1 MATEFTMKDFTRKD
15 VMNSMTPG
23 QRKFAA
29 MRIVQEAKRI
39 AEEMGI
45 SEEAAYELYIK
56 GATHYDIFK

>member
-1 MATEFTMKDFTRKD
+1 
-15 VMNSMTPG
+15 MTPE

>member
-1 MATEFTMKDFTRKD
+1 MATEITMKDLTRRD
-15 VMNSMTPG
+15 VMSNMTPE

-29 MRIVQEAKRI
+29 MRIIQEAQRI
-39 AEEMGI
+39 AGEMGI

>member
-1 MATEFTMKDFTRKD
+1 
-15 VMNSMTPG
+15 MTPE

-29 MRIVQEAKRI
+29 MRIVQEAQRI

-56 GATHYDIFK
+56 GATHFDLFK

>member
-1 MATEFTMKDFTRKD
+1 MVTEITIKDFTRRD
-15 VMNSMTPG
+15 VMSSMSPE

-29 MRIVQEAKRI
+29 MRIVQEAQRI

-56 GATHYDIFK
+56 GATHFDLFK

>member
-1 MATEFTMKDFTRKD
+1 MVTEITIKDFTRKD
-15 VMNSMTPG
+15 VMSSMSPE

-29 MRIVQEAKRI
+29 MRIVQEAQRI

-56 GATHYDIFK
+56 GATHFDLFK